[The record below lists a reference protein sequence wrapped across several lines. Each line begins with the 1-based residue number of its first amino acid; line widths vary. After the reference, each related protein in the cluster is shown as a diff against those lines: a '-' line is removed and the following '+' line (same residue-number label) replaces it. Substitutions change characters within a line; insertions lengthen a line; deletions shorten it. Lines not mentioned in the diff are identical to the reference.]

1 MVYIDRLTK
10 TTEGSTPVSVL
21 QSQVSHFE
29 VIVRKKLRRKV
40 KKNNDKDEKAA
51 QKRGV
56 YEEEEV
62 NHIRIGSI
70 YGT

>member
-56 YEEEEV
+56 YEEEV
-62 NHIRIGSI
+62 NRIRISSI

>member
-21 QSQVSHFE
+21 QSQVSHLE
-29 VIVRKKLRRKV
+29 VAVRKKLRRKV

-51 QKRGV
+51 QKKGV
-56 YEEEEV
+56 YEEEV
-62 NHIRIGSI
+62 NRIRISSI

>member
-21 QSQVSHFE
+21 QSQVSHLE
-29 VIVRKKLRRKV
+29 VAVRKKLRRKV

-56 YEEEEV
+56 YEEED
-62 NHIRIGSI
+62 NRIRISSI